1 VERERERVT
10 HLSNRRFEIDFISS
24 MPRLWRLITA
34 LIKMRLDAS
43 KDSLPSNS
51 LSISSSVTGE
61 AQVKK
66 RALTNSGTAF
76 VSTSKKCSAMG
87 DLPGTLQ
94 CLQLQVFEEIC
105 GICPKRVVKLWQDN
119 EQNSAGVGG
128 TVKTLEEGVLLKLD
142 VGGGGGREGR
152 LVERQR
158 FQFHSSVKLQR
169 NFEQR
174 KVVHLHA
181 LTSTPYSRLLS
192 GYWRLSIHA

>member
-1 VERERERVT
+1 MERERERVT

-142 VGGGGGREGR
+142 VGVGGGGRGD
-152 LVERQR
+152 
-158 FQFHSSVKLQR
+158 
-169 NFEQR
+169 
-174 KVVHLHA
+174 
-181 LTSTPYSRLLS
+181 
-192 GYWRLSIHA
+192 